1 MSGFSAGDPRPA
13 IAGALARAVRA
24 AGAGAESTPD
34 IRLERPREAVHGDW
48 ASNVAM
54 VLARRLGRPPRQLAE
69 EIARRIDLAGTGAS
83 SVEVAGPGFLNF
95 RLAADAIT
103 RALAGIVADDETYG
117 RSAAAAG
124 EPVIV
129 EWVSANPTGPL
140 HLGHGRQAALGDTI
154 CELLAATGWAVHRE
168 YYYNDTGKQ
177 MDLLA
182 RSVHAR
188 RCQLLGLA
196 ADVPEGGYRGEYVLE
211 LAREYEAA
219 TADPIDD
226 DDAAEG
232 LDALRRFSV
241 ELLRREQDLDLKEF
255 HVRFDTYYLE
265 SSLFTDGLVASTVEA
280 LEATGHVFRQDGAVW
295 LRTTAFGDDKDRVM
309 LRSDGTATYFLSDV
323 AYHVTKWQRGFRR
336 AINVQGADH
345 HGTTARV
352 RAGLSALGHPQD
364 FPEWVLHQMVRLERG
379 GREVKLSK
387 RAGGYTTLRE
397 LFEMVGVDVARYFFL
412 MRRPEAHLVFDL
424 DAALD
429 QSEKNPVYK
438 IQYAHAR
445 MCSIFAK
452 AGDEATAAALAPGHA
467 DLSLLSLTAELG
479 LAKTLAEF
487 PDVIARAAEARAPHL
502 LCEYLEQ
509 TAGTVNSWYHEGNP
523 SRNPEL
529 AVLVPD
535 PALRAARLLLARAAR
550 VVLRNGLRMLNVS
563 APVRME
569 RRLEGTVEPAAGGGP
584 NESFGS

>member
-1 MSGFSAGDPRPA
+1 MSGLPAGDPQLA
-13 IAGALARAVRA
+13 IAEALARAVRELD
-24 AGAGAESTPD
+24 AGAESRPD
-34 IRLERPREAVHGDW
+34 IRLERPREAAHGDW

-54 VLARRLGRPPRQLAE
+54 ALARRLGRPPRQLAE
-69 EIARRIDLAGTGAS
+69 EIARRIDLTGTGAS

-95 RLAADAIT
+95 RLAAGSIAE
-103 RALAGIVADDETYG
+103 ALARIVAADDAYG
-117 RSAAAAG
+117 RSATGAG

-129 EWVSANPTGPL
+129 EWVSANPTDPL
-140 HLGHGRQAALGDTI
+140 HLGHGRQAALGDVI

-182 RSVHAR
+182 CSVHAR
-188 RCQLLGLA
+188 YRQLLGLPA
-196 ADVPEGGYRGEYVLE
+196 EVPEGGYQGEYVLQ
-211 LAREYEAA
+211 LAREFRTTAGGRFEGDDTAA
-219 TADPIDD
+219 
-226 DDAAEG
+226 G
-232 LDALRRFSV
+232 LDTLRRFAV
-241 ELLRREQDLDLKEF
+241 KRLRAEQDRDLKEF
-255 HVRFDTYYLE
+255 RVHFDTYYLE
-265 SSLFTDGLVASTVEA
+265 SSLFTDGLVAGTVEA
-280 LEATGHVFRQDGAVW
+280 LQATGHVFEQDGAVW

-309 LRSDGTATYFLSDV
+309 VRSDGTATYFLADV
-323 AYHVTKWQRGFRR
+323 AYHVTKRERGFRR

-352 RAGLSALGHPQD
+352 CAGLLALGHPQG
-364 FPEWVLHQMVRLERG
+364 FPEWVLHQMVRLERD

-397 LFEMVGVDVARYFFL
+397 LFQMVGVDVARYFFL
-412 MRRPEAHLVFDL
+412 MRRPEAQLVFDL
-424 DAALD
+424 DWALD

-438 IQYAHAR
+438 VQYAHAR

-452 AGDEATAAALAPGHA
+452 AGDEVTAAALAPGVA
-467 DLSLLSLTAELG
+467 DLSLLSQPAELD
-479 LAKTLAEF
+479 LVKALSEF
-487 PDVIARAAEARAPHL
+487 PEVIGRAAAARAPHL

-509 TAGTVNSWYHEGNP
+509 TAGTVNSWYHAGNP

-535 PALRAARLLLARAAR
+535 PALRAARLVLTRAAR
-550 VVLRNGLRMLNVS
+550 IVLSNGLRVLNVS

-569 RRLEGTVEPAAGGGP
+569 RQLEEPVEPPVGSGP
-584 NESFGS
+584 NTSPGS